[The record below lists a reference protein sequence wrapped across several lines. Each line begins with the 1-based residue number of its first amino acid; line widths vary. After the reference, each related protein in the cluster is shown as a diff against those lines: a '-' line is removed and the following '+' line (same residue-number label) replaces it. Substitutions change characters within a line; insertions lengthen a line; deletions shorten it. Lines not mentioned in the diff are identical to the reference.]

1 MKGYSEKEMKRIL
14 RQDLVLPEEV
24 NDKVYGAYSSLSGQ
38 EYRPARTRSY
48 RKWLLVGTAAAMLAV
63 TSLGV
68 LAANGFFTKQTVE
81 QENKLSYDF
90 QMNYELTPCEVKAV
104 PGYIPEGYTEY
115 GEGKYDKDGE
125 HKNGISICEV
135 NAAWLNAEAEF
146 LQVENL
152 KDLEKTTLANMEAH
166 VLTLDFDSSRTQ
178 YGFDKR
184 IYLFNPT
191 DGYIV
196 VVYGGN
202 DIPMDELKKVA
213 DNLDVTVDESQ
224 PLEYADKELKAKEDA
239 AKEEYEARQKAARAK
254 GAGADQ
260 VAQIGEVF
268 QNKIHSGVETTVV
281 SARLVDS
288 VEGYAK
294 ENFFDYDGEMSYWVN
309 EDGTLKAYE
318 RMTCAQ
324 ESMEEVSRE
333 TTGQKILEVKF
344 KAENQSQKT
353 VDYWMG
359 AGRLSRMEAQ
369 ADGTYKY
376 PDFYTEAVD
385 QDHGL
390 IQSEASPV
398 WIDKPQHTGEN
409 RNHFFYR
416 DIQPGET
423 LEYTVLYVVD
433 EDMTGN
439 MYLNFNSSDEHEY
452 DFFVDI
458 SVK

>member
-24 NDKVYGAYSSLSGQ
+24 NDKVYSAYNSLSGQ
-38 EYRPARTRSY
+38 EYQPARTRSY
-48 RKWLLVGTAAAMLAV
+48 RKWLLVGTAAAMLTV
-63 TSLGV
+63 TSLGA

-81 QENKLSYDF
+81 QKDKLSYDF
-90 QMNYELTPCEVKAV
+90 QMNYELTPCEVTAV

-115 GEGKYDKDGE
+115 EEGKYDKDGE
-125 HKNGISICEV
+125 HKNGISICEI
-135 NAAWLNAEAEF
+135 NAVWLNEEADF

-152 KDLEKTTLANMEAH
+152 KNLEKTTLANMEAH
-166 VLTLDFDSSRTQ
+166 VLTLDFDTSRTK

-196 VVYGGN
+196 AVYGGN
-202 DIPMDELKKVA
+202 DISVDELKKVA
-213 DNLDVTVDESQ
+213 DNLEVTVDGNQ
-224 PLEYADKELKAKEDA
+224 PLEYADKELEAKEA
-239 AKEEYEARQKAARAK
+239 AAEEYEARQKAARAE

-260 VAQIGEVF
+260 VVQIGEAF
-268 QNKIHSGVETTVV
+268 QNKIDDGVETTVV
-281 SARLVDS
+281 SARLVNS
-288 VEGYAK
+288 LEGYAK
-294 ENFFDYDGEMSYWVN
+294 ENFFDYDGEMAYWVN

-318 RMTCAQ
+318 RMTCNH
-324 ESMEEVSRE
+324 ESMEEISRE
-333 TTGQKILEVKF
+333 MTGQKILEVKL
-344 KAENQSQKT
+344 KAENQSQET

-376 PDFYTEAVD
+376 PDVYTEAVD
-385 QDHGL
+385 MDHSL

-398 WIDKPQHTGEN
+398 WVDKPQHTGED

-433 EDMTGN
+433 EDMTDS
-439 MYLNFNSSDEHEY
+439 MYLNFDISDEYES

>member
-14 RQDLVLPEEV
+14 RQDLVFSEEV

-38 EYRPARTRSY
+38 EYRPARARSY

-63 TSLGV
+63 TSLGA

-81 QENKLSYDF
+81 QEDKLSYDF

-115 GEGKYDKDGE
+115 EEGKYDKDGE
-125 HKNGISICEV
+125 HKNGISICGI
-135 NAAWLNAEAEF
+135 NAAWLNKEPEV

-166 VLTLDFDSSRTQ
+166 VLTLDFDTSRTQ
-178 YGFDKR
+178 YGFNKR
-184 IYLFNPT
+184 VYLFNPA

-202 DIPMDELKKVA
+202 DISMDELKKVA
-213 DNLDVTVDESQ
+213 DNLDVTVDKSQ
-224 PLEYADKELKAKEDA
+224 PLEYADKELKAKEA
-239 AKEEYEARQKAARAK
+239 AAEKEYEARQKAARAE

-260 VAQIGEVF
+260 VVQIGEAF
-268 QNKIHSGVETTVV
+268 QNRIDDGVETTVV

-288 VEGYAK
+288 LEGYAK
-294 ENFFDYDGEMSYWVN
+294 ENFFDYDGEMAYWVN

-318 RMTCAQ
+318 RMTCDQ
-324 ESMEEVSRE
+324 ESKEEISRE
-333 TTGQKILEVKF
+333 MTGQKILEVKL
-344 KAENQSQKT
+344 KAENQSQEA

-359 AGRLSRMEAQ
+359 AGKLSRMEAQ
-369 ADGTYKY
+369 TDGTYKY
-376 PDFYTEAVD
+376 PDVYTEAVD
-385 QDHGL
+385 MDHSL

-398 WIDKPQHTGEN
+398 WIDKPQHTGED

-433 EDMTGN
+433 EDMTDS
-439 MYLNFNSSDEHEY
+439 MYLNFDTSDEYES